1 MDENARSF
9 FKDDNAYV
17 RSNDYFI
24 RAEDLT
30 MHFPAKK
37 DRFGLPVSWI
47 HAADGVSFQVPKGK
61 TMGVVGESGCGKST
75 VGKMLMN
82 LYRPTGG
89 RVFYDGRDITDL
101 SPRERRPYQRKM
113 QLVWQD
119 PYSSLDP
126 RMHVGDIIGEGLR
139 NFELVSSKSE
149 YREKIAELMDKC
161 GLFPEEADKFPHQF
175 SGGQRQRICIA
186 RALAT
191 NPEFIVLDEAVS
203 ALDVSI
209 QAQIINLLKD
219 RQEELSLS
227 YLFISHDLNIVRY
240 ISDEVIVMYL
250 GQIVER
256 GIMESIFQNRAHPYT
271 RALFSATPAFPPRS
285 GERRERIILEGD
297 VLSPVDPPSGCRFA
311 GRCPYATERCRS
323 EEPRWARAEENHYVK
338 CHLFES

>member
-1 MDENARSF
+1 
-9 FKDDNAYV
+9 
-17 RSNDYFI
+17 
-24 RAEDLT
+24 
-30 MHFPAKK
+30 
-37 DRFGLPVSWI
+37 
-47 HAADGVSFQVPKGK
+47 
-61 TMGVVGESGCGKST
+61 
-75 VGKMLMN
+75 MLMN
-82 LYRPTGG
+82 LYHPTGG
-89 RVFYDGRDITDL
+89 RIYYDGRDITSL
-101 SPRERRPYQRKM
+101 SARERRPYQQKM

-126 RMHVGDIIGEGLR
+126 RMHVGDVIGEGIR
-139 NFELVSSKSE
+139 NVGLASSREE
-149 YREKIAELMDKC
+149 YRAKIAELMQKC

-219 RQEELSLS
+219 RQQELSLT

-256 GIMESIFQNRAHPYT
+256 GTMEAVFGNRAHPYT
-271 RALFSATPAFPPRS
+271 QALFSATPIFPPAPGRK
-285 GERRERIILEGD
+285 REKIILEGD
-297 VLSPVDPPSGCRFA
+297 VLSPVDPPGGCRFA
-311 GRCPYATERCRS
+311 GRCPYATEKCRT
-323 EEPRWARAEENHYVK
+323 EEPLWRRVEENHYVK
-338 CHLFES
+338 CHLYL